1 MHNSKVIR
9 NTIYLLCCCFLMVNC
24 SFIKKGEKF
33 VGDRTADEIYES
45 ALRKASAKE
54 YKSAVKDLEEI
65 DNLYPFSPVAI
76 KARLMMSFLNYELGD
91 YSRAEIYADD
101 YIQLYPDSKDIDFA
115 YYLRIMA
122 NYMQISDID
131 RDQSSVHKVLELLNE
146 FIHLFPSSVY
156 LEEVMKR
163 LELVHQHV
171 AGKEFSVGKFYL
183 QRGEY
188 VAAIKR
194 FSTVLNK
201 YKDTKYYSESLYR
214 IGEAY
219 LALGDVAAYARYM
232 SLLKECC
239 MDTGWYKEPLQVS
252 KVDSQ

>member
-1 MHNSKVIR
+1 MNHSKVIR
-9 NTIYLLCCCFLMVNC
+9 NTICLLCYCIFMLGC
-24 SFIKKGEKF
+24 SLVKKDIKF
-33 VGDRTADEIYES
+33 VEERTADEMYES
-45 ALRKASAKE
+45 ALKKSGIKD

-131 RDQSSVHKVLELLNE
+131 RDQSSVNKVLELLDE
-146 FIHLFPSSVY
+146 FVRLFPNSIY

-163 LELVHQHV
+163 IDLVHQHI
-171 AGKEFSVGKFYL
+171 AAKEFSIGKFYL

-194 FSTVLNK
+194 FSTILNK

-214 IGEAY
+214 IAEAY
-219 LALGDVAAYARYM
+219 LALGDVTAYAKYM

-239 MDTGWYKEPLQVS
+239 IDTGWYKEPNLVAES
-252 KVDSQ
+252 K

>member
-1 MHNSKVIR
+1 MNHSKVIR
-9 NTIYLLCCCFLMVNC
+9 NTICLLCCCIFMLGC
-24 SFIKKGEKF
+24 SLVKKDIKF
-33 VGDRTADEIYES
+33 VEERTADEIYES
-45 ALRKASAKE
+45 ALRKSAIKD

-91 YSRAEIYADD
+91 YSRAEIYAGD

-131 RDQSSVHKVLELLNE
+131 RDQSSVSKVLELLNE
-146 FIHLFPSSVY
+146 FVRLFPDSIY

-163 LELVHQHV
+163 LNLVHQHI
-171 AGKEFSVGKFYL
+171 AAKEFSIGKFYL

-194 FSTVLNK
+194 FSTILNK
-201 YKDTKYYSESLYR
+201 YEDTKYYSESLYR
-214 IGEAY
+214 IAEAY
-219 LALGDVAAYARYM
+219 LALGDVTAYAKYM

-239 MDTGWYKEPLQVS
+239 IDTGWYREPDLVTDS
-252 KVDSQ
+252 K

>member
-1 MHNSKVIR
+1 MNHSKVIR
-9 NTIYLLCCCFLMVNC
+9 NTICLLCCCIFMLGC
-24 SFIKKGEKF
+24 SLVKKDIKF
-33 VGDRTADEIYES
+33 VEERTADEMYES
-45 ALRKASAKE
+45 ALKKSGIKD
-54 YKSAVKDLEEI
+54 YNSAVKDLEEI

-131 RDQSSVHKVLELLNE
+131 RDQSSVNKVLELLDE
-146 FIHLFPSSVY
+146 FVRLFPNSIY

-163 LELVHQHV
+163 LDLVHQHI
-171 AGKEFSVGKFYL
+171 AAKEFSIGKFYL

-194 FSTVLNK
+194 FSTILNK
-201 YKDTKYYSESLYR
+201 YEDTKYYSESLYR
-214 IGEAY
+214 IAEAY
-219 LALGDVAAYARYM
+219 LALGDVTAYAKYM

-239 MDTGWYKEPLQVS
+239 INTGWYKEPNLVTGS
-252 KVDSQ
+252 K